1 MGDWLEKEDLKFALQ
16 IGKCAEALP
25 AYAGTF
31 NLTPA
36 QVDAVKNDADFVG
49 FVITKVPVADAYK
62 QNWVKLKD
70 QVRYGK
76 NGDVLAQFPSPV
88 DVATPPIAVEPNV
101 EKRFRD
107 FARTIKAHKNYTKGI
122 GEVLGIEGVESA
134 EEDTSTWKPILKVKI
149 QAGSPDI
156 LWTKGKSSGIKIWVD
171 RGDGQGFKFLGTDTI
186 PNFLDK
192 HTLPAQGQTV
202 LWKYQAHYILDDEE
216 VGEMSDVLEVSVKGR
231 VE

>member
-1 MGDWLEKEDLKFALQ
+1 MSDWLEREDVKFALQ
-16 IGKCAEALP
+16 LGKFAEALP
-25 AYAGTF
+25 DYAITF
-31 NLTPA
+31 DLTPA
-36 QVDAVKNDADFVG
+36 QLAAAAADANFAR
-49 FVITKVPVADAYK
+49 FVIVNLSNADAYK

-76 NGDVLAQFPSPV
+76 NGTVTPPFPSPV
-88 DVATPPIAVEPNV
+88 DVTSPPAAVEPNV

-107 FARTIKAHKNYTKGI
+107 FAKTLKAHKNYTKGI
-122 GEVLGIEGVESA
+122 GEVLGIEGVEGS

-156 LWTKGKSSGIKIWVD
+156 LWTKGKSNGIKIWVD
-171 RGDGQGFKFLGTDTI
+171 RGDGFKFLAIDTI
-186 PNFLDK
+186 PNYLDK
-192 HTLPAQGQTV
+192 HTLPPQGQTV
-202 LWKYQAHYILDDEE
+202 LWKYQAIYILDDEE